1 MLRDKSCTKY
11 NTQLHA
17 HATTCPECGFR
28 VSGETVGETAQA
40 GGNTQPSLK
49 IYNLIQLSGGC
60 ISCVGLIATFFAS
73 SIVTPATVAPTM
85 LLGLG
90 AAIYLTGLLGA
101 WWNTRD

>member
-1 MLRDKSCTKY
+1 MSREKSCTKCKA
-11 NTQLHA
+11 QLHA
-17 HATTCPECGFR
+17 HATTCPDCGFR
-28 VSGETVGETAQA
+28 VSGETIDETTQAVGDA
-40 GGNTQPSLK
+40 QPSLK

-60 ISCVGLIATFFAS
+60 VSCVGLIATFFAS
-73 SIVTPATVAPTM
+73 STVTPATVAPTM